1 MYMSCGVQLVVSRVK
16 PLLTERHPFV
26 ITVMVP
32 VVFPAGTVALSWV
45 SDTAVKA
52 ALTPLNCTAVVP
64 LPRLKPAPFMV
75 TTVPSGPEVGK
86 KLIMVVLVQMAC
98 ALPAV
103 GASREPSSAIA
114 KNSMLKK

>member
-1 MYMSCGVQLVVSRVK
+1 MVSSVK

-32 VVFPAGTVALSWV
+32 VVFPAGTVAFSCV

-52 ALTPLNCTAVVP
+52 ALMPLNCTEVVP
-64 LPRLKPAPFMV
+64 VPRLKPAPFMV
-75 TTVPSGPEVGK
+75 TTVPCGPVTGK
-86 KLIMVVLVQMAC
+86 KFIIVVLVQMAC
-98 ALPAV
+98 AVAVV